1 MCGFWLLQI
10 VEQNRYIKNMKK
22 KNWEFV
28 QTLETKSI
36 PHFSAS
42 RFTAEQQHWITQ
54 WSTQNSAGNEPC
66 PKKTCP
72 VSRWWSFHFLFLHP
86 PMLNTVGVVENW
98 RIALKHTH
106 SWICRS
112 KLISIWFN
120 VIYFTCPSGTEPH
133 NKSTSVSLKQ
143 LLPLFGSPLFGNTE
157 LVNISRSS
165 ARCVRYYQWKFLL
178 LQHISILANFH
189 IFSIQNVNII
199 IYLMAHLA
207 I

>member
-1 MCGFWLLQI
+1 MIYSELCREWTMSK
-10 VEQNRYIKNMKK
+10 KNM
-22 KNWEFV
+22 
-28 QTLETKSI
+28 S
-36 PHFSAS
+36 
-42 RFTAEQQHWITQ
+42 
-54 WSTQNSAGNEPC
+54 
-66 PKKTCP
+66 
-72 VSRWWSFHFLFLHP
+72 SFQ
-86 PMLNTVGVVENW
+86 VVELSFSFPSSSH
-98 RIALKHTH
+98 AEHSGCGGELKDCTQTAKH
-106 SWICRS
+106 SWICKS

-189 IFSIQNVNII
+189 IFSLQNVNII